1 MNITIKKDVH
11 IQLYFKI
18 YSDTKNNNINTRI
31 ILIYFY
37 NNFNKFIY
45 KINLIYFTKV

>member
-18 YSDTKNNNINTRI
+18 YSDTKNNNI
-31 ILIYFY
+31 L
-37 NNFNKFIY
+37 
-45 KINLIYFTKV
+45 FTKAN